1 MTINKSE
8 LRRTSLFSLSAF
20 VAVAGGAGL
29 MLAAGVAGA
38 SVATTKHNLGTSGA
52 GFSTNQFSGTGEIC
66 VFCHTPHG
74 ADTGAP
80 VPIWNRLLTPG
91 AGYQTY
97 DQLGTSTLDATVL
110 AVGSVSLACL
120 SCHDGTQAMNVM
132 INQPGSGGWN
142 TAGGTLSGT
151 WTGPASA
158 ANGHMSYNSVVYIG
172 TDLKNDHPVGMQFC
186 GGGITPGGSTPSGTC
201 KDDSFYSH
209 TGPPAALHQK
219 VQNTKTV
226 FWVDT
231 EKSYTT
237 AFPGGLGVNPT
248 DVGQN
253 GNGVRNKTDLMLY
266 SRVGP
271 SGGEEPFVECAT
283 CHDPHSS
290 NITFLRVPN
299 NAAVSAGTNIVT
311 GSALCLSCHE
321 K

>member
-8 LRRTSLFSLSAF
+8 LRRKSVFSLSAF

-38 SVATTKHNLGTSGA
+38 SIATTKHNLGTSGSGIA
-52 GFSTNQFSGTGEIC
+52 TNTFSGTGEIC

-91 AGYQTY
+91 AGYSTY
-97 DQLGTSTLDATVL
+97 DQLGTSTLDAQVL

-142 TAGGTLSGT
+142 TAGGTLSGS
-151 WTGPASA
+151 WTGPA
-158 ANGHMSYNSVVYIG
+158 NLTTGKLSYNSVVYIG
-172 TDLKNDHPVGMQFC
+172 TDLRNDHPVGMQFC
-186 GGGITPGGSTPSGTC
+186 GGGITPGGSTPTGTC

-209 TGPPAALHQK
+209 SGPPPALHQK

-231 EKSYTT
+231 EKSFTF
-237 AFPGGLGVNPT
+237 AGGGTGVNPT

-253 GNGVRNKTDLMLY
+253 GNGVRNKSDLMLY
-266 SRVGP
+266 TRAVT
-271 SGGEEPFVECAT
+271 GGGDEPFVECAT

-290 NITFLRVPN
+290 NVTFLRVPN
-299 NAAVSAGTNIVT
+299 NAASNPIVT

>member
-186 GGGITPGGSTPSGTC
+186 GGGITPGGSSPSGMC
-201 KDDSFYSH
+201 VDDSFYSH
-209 TGPPAALHQK
+209 GGTPPPALNQK
-219 VQNTKTV
+219 AQNGQTV

-231 EKSYTT
+231 EMSYT
-237 AFPGGLGVNPT
+237 AGHPGGMGSSAT
-248 DVGQN
+248 DTGKA
-253 GNGVRNKTDLMLY
+253 GNHVRNKTDLMLY
-266 SRVGP
+266 TRNN
-271 SGGEEPFVECAT
+271 EPFVECAT

-290 NITFLRVPN
+290 NVTFLRVPN
-299 NAAVSAGTNIVT
+299 NAADPSANIVT

>member
-8 LRRTSLFSLSAF
+8 LRRKSVFSLSAF

-38 SVATTKHNLGTSGA
+38 SIATTKHNLGTSGNGIA
-52 GFSTNQFSGTGEIC
+52 TNTFSGTGEIC

-80 VPIWNRLLTPG
+80 VPIWNRHLTPG
-91 AGYQTY
+91 AGYLTY
-97 DQLGTSTLDATVL
+97 DQLGTSTLDAQVL
-110 AVGSVSLACL
+110 SVGSVSLACL

-132 INQPGSGGWN
+132 INQPGSGGWFPPN
-142 TAGGTLSGT
+142 GSALGGS
-151 WTGPASA
+151 WTGPASSD
-158 ANGHMSYNSVVYIG
+158 GKLSYASVVYIG
-172 TDLKNDHPVGMQFC
+172 TDLRNDHPVGMQFC
-186 GGGITPGGSTPSGTC
+186 GGGTKPGASAPTGEC

-209 TGPPAALHQK
+209 LGAPPPALNQK
-219 VQNTKTV
+219 QQNGKTV

-231 EKSYTT
+231 EMSYDQT
-237 AFPGGLGVNPT
+237 FPGGKGSLAT
-248 DVGQN
+248 DTGKA

-266 SRVGP
+266 TRTLPGS
-271 SGGEEPFVECAT
+271 SLEEPFVECAT

-290 NITFLRVPN
+290 NVTFLRVPN
-299 NAAVSAGTNIVT
+299 NKIGNPIVT

>member
-8 LRRTSLFSLSAF
+8 LRRKSVFSLSAF

-38 SVATTKHNLGTSGA
+38 SIATTKHNLGTSG
-52 GFSTNQFSGTGEIC
+52 TNATNHFDGTGEIC

-80 VPIWNRLLTPG
+80 VPIWNRLLTPN
-91 AGYQTY
+91 AGYSTY
-97 DQLGTSTLDATVL
+97 DQLGTSTLDAQVL

-151 WTGPASA
+151 WTGPASPSGKM
-158 ANGHMSYNSVVYIG
+158 NYNSIVYIG
-172 TDLKNDHPVGMQFC
+172 TDLRNDHPVGMQFC
-186 GGGITPGGSTPSGTC
+186 GGGITPGGSAPTGTC

-209 TGPPAALHQK
+209 AGPPPALHQK

-231 EKSYTT
+231 EMSFT
-237 AFPGGLGVNPT
+237 AAGGGTGTVAT
-248 DVGQN
+248 DTGKN
-253 GNGVRNKTDLMLY
+253 GNNVRNKSDLMLY
-266 SRVGP
+266 TRAGA
-271 SGGEEPFVECAT
+271 SGGDEPFVECAT

-290 NITFLRVPN
+290 NVTFLRVPN
-299 NAAVSAGTNIVT
+299 NAAASAGNNIVT